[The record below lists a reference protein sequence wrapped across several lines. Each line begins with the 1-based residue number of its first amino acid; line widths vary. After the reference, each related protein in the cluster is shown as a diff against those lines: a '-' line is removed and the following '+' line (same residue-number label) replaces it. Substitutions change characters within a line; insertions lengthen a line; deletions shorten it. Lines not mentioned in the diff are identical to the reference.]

1 MRVVSVLLAA
11 LLGTAAA
18 RGSAKKRKERAAEKA
33 PPPPPPPPSFT
44 RPASPSNEP
53 WTSAGDESVVASH
66 DYCIVGAGPG
76 GLQLGHYMYLAGRDY
91 MIFDRQV
98 QPGAFFDRFPIHR
111 TLISMNKRHTGRDN
125 AEFNRRHDWNSLL
138 DNDEV
143 PSIPS
148 RTPKRW
154 PDADILAQYLREFAR
169 TQEDAG
175 RIQYATSVDQV
186 RRDSKTGEFMMDV
199 EPSAL
204 DGESAPW
211 YFDKEYRHE
220 DSRRNTKG
228 LRGVVKCGKL
238 VMACGLWEPNVLPMV
253 GIDLA
258 EGYETLPESG
268 AKFEGK
274 TIAIMGMGNSA
285 FEAAKS
291 FDDYTNF
298 VHIWP
303 TRGKPPWPWVSW
315 ESRYSGSLR
324 ANTAGSLDGYLLD
337 TLDALGLSDYVVA
350 NPKRMMIVKCLGD
363 QLCLFNRNT
372 NPDTGDH
379 VALLGYYDPA
389 SPFQA
394 AFVANMT
401 NMGLTAVINREVS
414 INQNRVARVTTDAEA
429 GISVDDSK
437 LKIPARNI
445 VVFADNI
452 TEDNVDLIMEYRHHT
467 GDNLASPYD
476 HIIRATGWRHNTSL
490 YHPSAA
496 PLLQVNH
503 KYPQLTTEYES
514 VNVPGMYFAGTLT
527 HGKDFKRGPGSDI
540 KGFRY
545 SARALHRILSE
556 KFHGEDLWNTKTY
569 CLPKQHAEFA
579 AHMLERINEAA
590 APYVFPQTLGDGV
603 LFAMGDGSDDSCKL
617 VASYKEEQPIDY
629 FTEQYGSQ
637 HRLWWSFGY
646 DGQNRKLSETLAHG
660 TGFEPWV
667 WFWQPGRER
676 EGISGTAPSMSKQL
690 LRIDE
695 NLFTD
700 FSNDHAAK
708 MLSEWCVRARSNTR
722 RWRLNPNST
731 QRDALKHA
739 HTKYSPMPRCLHA
752 QLQLPASH
760 SRTHAH
766 AQEVPH
772 YSLKNCSVGSQAARH
787 GRHNALRW
795 RFSEAPERD
804 GPGALH
810 RHRPQGRRAEDLPAF
825 DIPVRCF
832 FVFSSSFPSSHVGMP
847 GKTVST
853 APLAAPTVPHE
864 LTRASSVSVCVL

>member
-1 MRVVSVLLAA
+1 MRAGGAGVLTLTVLAS
-11 LLGTAAA
+11 LLVGTSAA
-18 RGSAKKRKERAAEKA
+18 RGSARKPRSNA
-33 PPPPPPPPSFT
+33 PPPPPPPPAPSFS
-44 RPASPSNEP
+44 RPTFPKNEP
-53 WTSAGDESVVASH
+53 WASSGDENIVASH
-66 DYCIVGAGPG
+66 AYCIVGAGPG
-76 GLQLGHYMYLAGRDY
+76 GLQLGHYMHLAQRDY
-91 MIFDRQV
+91 MIFERQV

-138 DNDEV
+138 DQDAV
-143 PSIPS
+143 PSIPD

-154 PDADILAQYLREFAR
+154 PHADVLAQYLREFAR
-169 TQEDAG
+169 VQEDAG
-175 RIQYATSVDQV
+175 RIQYATSVNQI
-186 RRDSKTGEFMMDV
+186 RRDSKTGQFMMDV

-204 DGESAPW
+204 DGPGSPW

-220 DSRRNTKG
+220 DPRRNTKG
-228 LRGVVKCGKL
+228 LSGVVKCGKL
-238 VMACGLWEPNVLPMV
+238 VMACGLWEPNILPMV

-258 EGYETLPESG
+258 DGYENLPESG

-337 TLDALGLSDYVVA
+337 TLDALGLSDFVVA
-350 NPKRMMIVKCLGD
+350 NPKRMMIVKCLGN

-372 NPDTGDH
+372 DPETGDH

-394 AFVANMT
+394 AFVANMSK
-401 NMGLTAVINREVS
+401 MGLDTRMIRDVS
-414 INQNRVARVTTDAEA
+414 INQNRVARVTTDAEN

-437 LKIPARNI
+437 LKIPAQNI
-445 VVFADNI
+445 VVYADNI

-476 HIIRATGWRHNTSL
+476 HIVRATGWRHNTSL

-496 PLLQVNH
+496 PLLQVNY
-503 KYPQLTTEYES
+503 KYPQVTTEFES

-545 SARALHRILSE
+545 SARALHRILAE
-556 KFHGEDLWNTKTY
+556 KFHGEDLWNTKRF
-569 CLPKQHAEFA
+569 CLPQQHEEFA
-579 AHMLERINEAA
+579 EHMLKRINEAA

-603 LFAMGDGSDDSCKL
+603 LFDLGEGTDAGCRL
-617 VASYKEEQPIDY
+617 VATYTEEQPIDY
-629 FTEQYGSQ
+629 FTEQHNAK
-637 HRLWWSFGY
+637 HRMWWSFGY
-646 DGQNRKLSETLAHG
+646 DGQHRKLAEALAHG

-667 WFWQPGRER
+667 WFWEPARRR
-676 EGISGTAPSMSKQL
+676 EGIEGTAPSTTKQL
-690 LRIDE
+690 LRIEE

-700 FSNDHAAK
+700 FTNEFAKK
-708 MLSEWCVRARSNTR
+708 MLSEWCAPCSRPINDLHFSCVVTVCFVCC
-722 RWRLNPNST
+722 LNVT
-731 QRDALKHA
+731 L
-739 HTKYSPMPRCLHA
+739 
-752 QLQLPASH
+752 
-760 SRTHAH
+760 
-766 AQEVPH
+766 
-772 YSLKNCSVGSQAARH
+772 GSQVARY
-787 GRHNALRW
+787 G
-795 RFSEAPERD
+795 
-804 GPGALH
+804 
-810 RHRPQGRRAEDLPAF
+810 
-825 DIPVRCF
+825 
-832 FVFSSSFPSSHVGMP
+832 
-847 GKTVST
+847 
-853 APLAAPTVPHE
+853 
-864 LTRASSVSVCVL
+864 

>member
-1 MRVVSVLLAA
+1 M
-11 LLGTAAA
+11 
-18 RGSAKKRKERAAEKA
+18 
-33 PPPPPPPPSFT
+33 
-44 RPASPSNEP
+44 
-53 WTSAGDESVVASH
+53 
-66 DYCIVGAGPG
+66 
-76 GLQLGHYMYLAGRDY
+76 
-91 MIFDRQV
+91 
-98 QPGAFFDRFPIHR
+98 
-111 TLISMNKRHTGRDN
+111 
-125 AEFNRRHDWNSLL
+125 
-138 DNDEV
+138 

-490 YHPSAA
+490 TTRA
-496 PLLQVNH
+496 PPLCCRS
-503 KYPQLTTEYES
+503 TTSTLSSPLSMSLSTCLGCTLPALSPTARTLS
-514 VNVPGMYFAGTLT
+514 V
-527 HGKDFKRGPGSDI
+527 
-540 KGFRY
+540 
-545 SARALHRILSE
+545 ARALTSRASDTLPARCIASFRKSSTVRI
-556 KFHGEDLWNTKTY
+556 
-569 CLPKQHAEFA
+569 
-579 AHMLERINEAA
+579 
-590 APYVFPQTLGDGV
+590 
-603 LFAMGDGSDDSCKL
+603 
-617 VASYKEEQPIDY
+617 
-629 FTEQYGSQ
+629 
-637 HRLWWSFGY
+637 FG
-646 DGQNRKLSETLAHG
+646 
-660 TGFEPWV
+660 
-667 WFWQPGRER
+667 
-676 EGISGTAPSMSKQL
+676 
-690 LRIDE
+690 
-695 NLFTD
+695 
-700 FSNDHAAK
+700 
-708 MLSEWCVRARSNTR
+708 
-722 RWRLNPNST
+722 T
-731 QRDALKHA
+731 QR
-739 HTKYSPMPRCLHA
+739 
-752 QLQLPASH
+752 
-760 SRTHAH
+760 RTVC
-766 AQEVPH
+766 QSSTR
-772 YSLKNCSVGSQAARH
+772 SL
-787 GRHNALRW
+787 
-795 RFSEAPERD
+795 
-804 GPGALH
+804 
-810 RHRPQGRRAEDLPAF
+810 RRT
-825 DIPVRCF
+825 C
-832 FVFSSSFPSSHVGMP
+832 
-847 GKTVST
+847 
-853 APLAAPTVPHE
+853 
-864 LTRASSVSVCVL
+864 

>member
-1 MRVVSVLLAA
+1 MPRGRARVLSLVLLGS
-11 LLGTAAA
+11 LLVGPSGA
-18 RGSAKKRKERAAEKA
+18 RAKADSPRRNEPPPPPA
-33 PPPPPPPPSFT
+33 PPPPPPPSF
-44 RPASPSNEP
+44 SPTAPRNEP
-53 WTSAGDESVVASH
+53 WTSSGDEDVVASH
-66 DYCIVGAGPG
+66 DYCIIGAGPG
-76 GLQLGHYMYLAGRDY
+76 GLQLGHYMHLAQRDY
-91 MIFDRQV
+91 MIFERQV
-98 QPGAFFDRFPIHR
+98 QPGGFFDRFPIHR

-138 DNDEV
+138 DQDEV
-143 PSIPS
+143 PSIPD

-154 PDADILAQYLREFAR
+154 PHADVLVQYLREFAR
-169 TQEDAG
+169 AQEDAG
-175 RIQYATSVDQV
+175 RIQYATSVNQI
-186 RRDSKTGEFMMDV
+186 RRDSKTGQFMMDV
-199 EPSAL
+199 EPSVL
-204 DGESAPW
+204 DGEGAPW

-220 DSRRNTKG
+220 DPRRNTEG

-238 VMACGLWEPNVLPMV
+238 VMACGLWEPNILPMV

-258 EGYETLPESG
+258 DGYETLSESG

-337 TLDALGLSDYVVA
+337 TLDALGLSDFVVA

-372 NPDTGDH
+372 DPVTGAH

-394 AFVANMT
+394 AFVANMS
-401 NMGLTAVINREVS
+401 NMGLETSMIRDVG
-414 INQNRVARVTTDAEA
+414 INQNRVARVTTDAEN

-437 LKIPARNI
+437 LKIPAQNI
-445 VVFADNI
+445 VVYADNI
-452 TEDNVDLIMEYRHHT
+452 TEDNVDLIMGYRHHT

-496 PLLQVNH
+496 PLLQVNY

-545 SARALHRILSE
+545 SARALHRILAK
-556 KFHGEDLWNTKTY
+556 KFHSEDLWNTKTY
-569 CLPKQHAEFA
+569 CLPQQHEEFA
-579 AHMLERINEAA
+579 EHMLKRINEAA

-603 LFAMGDGSDDSCKL
+603 LFDPGDGADAGCRL
-617 VASYKEEQPIDY
+617 VATYTEEQPIDY
-629 FTEQYGSQ
+629 FTKQNNAQ
-637 HRLWWSFGY
+637 HRMWWSFGY
-646 DGQNRKLSETLAHG
+646 DGQHRKLSEALAHG

-667 WFWQPGRER
+667 WFWQPA
-676 EGISGTAPSMSKQL
+676 EGQESMQGTAPSMTKHL
-690 LRIDE
+690 LRIEE

-700 FSNDHAAK
+700 FSNDFAKK
-708 MLSEWCVRARSNTR
+708 MLSEWCAPDRFCV
-722 RWRLNPNST
+722 
-731 QRDALKHA
+731 
-739 HTKYSPMPRCLHA
+739 
-752 QLQLPASH
+752 AS
-760 SRTHAH
+760 
-766 AQEVPH
+766 
-772 YSLKNCSVGSQAARH
+772 
-787 GRHNALRW
+787 
-795 RFSEAPERD
+795 
-804 GPGALH
+804 
-810 RHRPQGRRAEDLPAF
+810 
-825 DIPVRCF
+825 
-832 FVFSSSFPSSHVGMP
+832 
-847 GKTVST
+847 
-853 APLAAPTVPHE
+853 
-864 LTRASSVSVCVL
+864 